1 MKDGYII
8 KRDVGI
14 MECSEC
20 LKRGIATHTVNVGLL
35 CGQQCVYCSSPSRIF
50 RHSVFKELGVTA
62 FELFDNGVS
71 IVDPW
76 TPIRIAKKSYKLTK
90 DDIVLISTQTD
101 PYDKTASK
109 LNVGRRCIE
118 AVLRNTEAKVKILTK
133 STAIINDLDLLYEFK
148 ERVSIGFSIMS
159 PVYKSEI
166 VKCLEP
172 GACSIADRIFV
183 YKRLSENGIKTFGM
197 VKPCMPG
204 LINGKDDMISIF
216 ETLSALNPEFILV
229 EPASLKWNN
238 ILKCSEVLAKNG
250 HKEISI
256 KVSELREKK
265 VYNNYIKN
273 LIHGTQVAALGCN
286 GYSDKIKIA
295 VNSDG
300 DGFDIDD
307 PSVIWL
313 KR

>member
-1 MKDGYII
+1 MKDGYIV

-14 MECSEC
+14 MKCSEC

-62 FELFDNGVS
+62 FDLFDQGIP

-76 TPIRIAKKSYKLTK
+76 TPIRIAKKSYKLIK
-90 DDIVLISTQTD
+90 DDIVLISAQTD

-109 LNVGRRCIE
+109 LTIGRRCIE

-133 STAIINDLDLLYEFK
+133 STAIINDLDLLCEFK

-172 GACSIADRIFV
+172 GACNINDRLFV
-183 YKRLSENGIKTFGM
+183 YKRLHDNGIKTFGM

-204 LINGKDDMISIF
+204 IINGKDDMKLIF
-216 ETLSALNPEFILV
+216 ETLSVLKPEFILV
-229 EPASLKWNN
+229 EPVSLKWNN
-238 ILKCSEVLAKNG
+238 ILKCSEVLATNG
-250 HKEISI
+250 HTEISRQLSA
-256 KVSELREKK
+256 VREKK
-265 VYNNYIKN
+265 VYDNFIKN
-273 LIHGTQVAALGCN
+273 LISGTKAAAFDCN
-286 GYSDKIKIA
+286 YQDVVKIA

-307 PSVIWL
+307 SSVIWL